1 VQEEN
6 EKAHIAAQKFGHL
19 TIRPFYKDD
28 VAADSVNYVVLTP
41 QASIEYL
48 YVHVR
53 KVPRT
58 DDYIFSGCD
67 AVDCVQQMYED
78 GSAVEKLKLPRPVAI
93 KILRELLQTGLINF
107 FARTSDREIELP
119 SDFYD
124 SSRVFY
130 TFAFDSPF
138 AAASTP
144 VSEKSETVVQTVTT
158 VTKSVVFKPSHSNV
172 ISRMREDGSLND
184 MFLSALS
191 SGESEAYRSRSQS
204 FQVQSGRRITL
215 DSSAIR
221 ERRSSFNGDVPRR

>member
-1 VQEEN
+1 MN
-6 EKAHIAAQKFGHL
+6 
-19 TIRPFYKDD
+19 TIC
-28 VAADSVNYVVLTP
+28 
-41 QASIEYL
+41 ASQIKSFFL
-48 YVHVR
+48 R
-53 KVPRT
+53 
-58 DDYIFSGCD
+58 
-67 AVDCVQQMYED
+67 Q
-78 GSAVEKLKLPRPVAI
+78 KLKLPRPVAI

-221 ERRSSFNGDVPRR
+221 ERRSSFNGDVPRSFVFSNPGIFNGQEMDIVSEESDAPNGVRFAAQITCNDDVNSVHI